1 MDTDLSVNLLK
12 CITKGKLE
20 IKENNKESMQFSI
33 EDGKI
38 TINLI
43 DLSFNVPS
51 SIGILSKISEA
62 REFAKK
68 LKEKN
73 ITLCISHKDNVI
85 LKLGKDANPK
95 LSNLVTKSK
104 EVEITNLRE
113 LRRLDK
119 RLRQK

>member
-20 IKENNKESMQFSI
+20 IKENNKQSMQFDI
-33 EDGKI
+33 KDGKI

-43 DLSFNVPS
+43 DLSFNVPYS
-51 SIGILSKISEA
+51 TGVLSKISEA

-73 ITLCISHKDNVI
+73 ITLCISHKGNAV

-95 LSNLVTKSK
+95 FSSFVTKSK
-104 EVEITNLRE
+104 DVEITNIRE